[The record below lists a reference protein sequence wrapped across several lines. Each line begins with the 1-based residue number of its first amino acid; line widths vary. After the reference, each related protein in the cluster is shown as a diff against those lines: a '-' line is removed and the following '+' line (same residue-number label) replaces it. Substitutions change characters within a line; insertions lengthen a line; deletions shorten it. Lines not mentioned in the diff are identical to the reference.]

1 MELNKDLYIE
11 LLQNELVYERTEH
24 KNTLADLEIEM
35 EVMKNLE
42 QNIDQIIQE
51 KYQLQQLDAEQ
62 KEILKE
68 LNADFFDLG
77 DLLMEAIK
85 ENKKIQPGQQLED
98 VVTGLDDFLQKQYED
113 RISHLEALIFELGD
127 DIGEEKEKREKTIK
141 EMKREAYE
149 AGMAMEK
156 MKKEKYAMDMELEK
170 LKKQNENL
178 KKQSEN
184 LIEDLETAR
193 KRIKEA
199 DFKKDQEKIIKEI
212 ENQEVAV

>member
-62 KEILKE
+62 KEKLKE

-170 LKKQNENL
+170 LKKQ
-178 KKQSEN
+178 SEN

-199 DFKKDQEKIIKEI
+199 DFKKDQEQIIKEI